1 MQQENRLISLDIDT
15 TVSSQSFLQARRAA
29 QTVCSAVDELY
40 QSSLSNSKIRNVF
53 CVVRPPGHHIGT
65 AGAVKHPNNPA
76 VTQGFCMLNN
86 VAIAAAYARAMYAKF
101 SRIAI
106 VDLDIHHGNGTE
118 DCVLHLNPCRSVST
132 SMMENMEIKW
142 DCERKG

>member
-1 MQQENRLISLDIDT
+1 MKN
-15 TVSSQSFLQARRAA
+15 
-29 QTVCSAVDELY
+29 
-40 QSSLSNSKIRNVF
+40 
-53 CVVRPPGHHIGT
+53 
-65 AGAVKHPNNPA
+65 PNNPA

-86 VAIAAAYARAMYAKF
+86 VAIAAAYARAMYARF

-142 DCERKG
+142 DCEGKKDE